1 MEKSWKLSGTDKA
14 EAGFVINFLKKIKN
28 KKGKSQRT

>member
-14 EAGFVINFLKKIKN
+14 EAGFVINFLKKN
-28 KKGKSQRT
+28 KK